1 MRRLL
6 CFIACIAA
14 PGLAGQAAQPS
25 PDDLT
30 RSALSAAPTSI
41 SEHATVMAPGADGK
55 MTTLREGTNGWT
67 CFPDNPS
74 TPGPDPACAD
84 PEAMKWM
91 AAHDAH
97 AAKPPNSAPGIMYML
112 AGGSDASN
120 TDPYATGDANTKW
133 VTTGPH
139 WMLMWPVDAKASG
152 LSTTPK
158 NTGTYIMWAGTPWA
172 HLMINQA
179 P

>member
-1 MRRLL
+1 
-6 CFIACIAA
+6 
-14 PGLAGQAAQPS
+14 
-25 PDDLT
+25 
-30 RSALSAAPTSI
+30 
-41 SEHATVMAPGADGK
+41 
-55 MTTLREGTNGWT
+55 
-67 CFPDNPS
+67 
-74 TPGPDPACAD
+74 
-84 PEAMKWM
+84 
-91 AAHDAH
+91 
-97 AAKPPNSAPGIMYML
+97 ML